1 MKITDEIEDLI
12 LKINIATD
20 LNILLIDNKQI
31 VYFIGE
37 TDFCAKYLYEHI
49 SNELKDIQK
58 DIKEIKFFKDLDTLK
73 IIANDRVKYK
83 CQAIGKL
90 KNENQYI
97 MFYKLDDDFTEKEKK
112 IIESTYLLLNKYVN

>member
-37 TDFCAKYLYEHI
+37 TDLCAKYLYEHI

-58 DIKEIKFFKDLDTLK
+58 VIKEIKFFKDLDTLK
-73 IIANDRVKYK
+73 IIANDRAKYK

-112 IIESTYLLLNKYVN
+112 IIESTYLLLNKYVD